1 MTKEEKLQAARKQ
14 SEKELIRHEKRN
26 KRKKYIRIGFIGGSI
41 AAILIGILGTPV
53 SNKAAFLSYE
63 KEPGIMIDED
73 VFHNDQAFALW
84 SETALHNDLSCLMS
98 GGNFYEKNGII
109 IRPNDNFT
117 GMEIIQGENV
127 KTFSNGICSYINVV
141 DDMLYYR
148 KDDERSI
155 FRCSMQENSEELVYA
170 GNVGEVF
177 VYGDYLYFIDLENER
192 KVMQVLLEDPEAI
205 NCIIDEPVEQFMIYS
220 NQCLYLTKT
229 NRIYQKEI
237 ASDSV
242 VSNISGTYTSF
253 FFNGNIIA
261 QSSDRIL
268 SFDIGGRNAK
278 VVYEDK
284 DTKFRLA
291 GAATN
296 CCYIQEGTIIKKVS
310 TGDDGK
316 IMSCQEEC
324 GNFVTSL
331 LETADSLWAL
341 DYTISEDG
349 TVQKIATEFH
359 MAIEN

>member
-1 MTKEEKLQAARKQ
+1 MTKEEKLQTARKQ
-14 SEKELIRHEKRN
+14 SEKGLIRHEKGD

-53 SNKAAFLSYE
+53 SDQAAFLSYE
-63 KEPGIMIDED
+63 KEPGIMISED
-73 VFHNDQAFALW
+73 VFRNDQAFVLW
-84 SETALHNDLSCLMS
+84 SETALHNDLNCLMS
-98 GGNFYEKNGII
+98 GGNFYAKNGII
-109 IRPNDNFT
+109 ILPNDNFT
-117 GMEIIQGENV
+117 GMEIIQGENI

-192 KVMQVLLEDPEAI
+192 KVMQVLLEDSEII

-220 NQCLYLTKT
+220 NQCLYLTKA

-237 ASDSV
+237 AADSV
-242 VSNISGTYTSF
+242 ASNISGTYTSF

-261 QSSDRIL
+261 QSGDRIL
-268 SFDIGGRNAK
+268 SFDICGGNTK
-278 VVYEDK
+278 VVYENK
-284 DTKFRLA
+284 DIKFRLA
-291 GAATN
+291 GAAAS
-296 CCYIQEGTIIKKVS
+296 CCYIQEGTTIKKIS

-316 IMSCQEEC
+316 IISCQEEC
-324 GNFVTSL
+324 GDYATSL
-331 LETADSLWAL
+331 LEMADSLRAV
-341 DYTISEDG
+341 DYTISGDG
-349 TVQKIATEFH
+349 EVQKTATEFH